1 MPRTAAIL
9 VLASVAL
16 LGDWASAQQK
26 VAAQG
31 GLGGPAI
38 EIDAWAPGNR
48 MTVPPD
54 SPAAPQNGCRF
65 GFSIAMTNNVAV
77 IGAPDVRLT
86 FSEEGETTSVNGA
99 GAAFVFARKGD
110 SWEFVQRLIGPEV
123 ALMQTGCS
131 VAIDPVTQDIA
142 VGAWGYSKNQPFAGA
157 AFVYRKGDGS
167 SWGEPATDGLGFSAE
182 TRMPSQTVAP
192 ASLASIDQ
200 FGFGVGIHDGTLV
213 VGCPLFGSS
222 NTGAVFVFERG
233 AEGTYAFKERLQD
246 EGGGANDQLGTKVA
260 IHGNLMVA
268 GSQNDDVQGRVN
280 AGSVIV
286 YLRQSKAGNYQRIEK
301 LTAPV
306 LSAGGQFGSAIAC
319 HDGGDGEADLVVIGS
334 PTAATSRTGSTVSG
348 NGMAVVR
355 RSLDGG
361 ITWTTDAT
369 LLPRRDVLNNN
380 FGYSVAIT
388 HTASPEIIVGAPGYD
403 SALQLTTDDP
413 TEILFSQLVNTGAAF
428 AFTYDAGTFAWSIR
442 GTPPLTG
449 DLWDPALVTTNT
461 NLGRSVAVAPT
472 APNVAIAGAE
482 TPTGALG
489 TAVPFFFTR
498 AEIGVRDGTVA
509 GPVLGPLGAD
519 GLPDPDGTAGPSGGG
534 STGGGIAGGGAPGTG
549 ITSGPGAIETPL
561 TPIVYQW
568 GLIKGSVVALRG
580 DNVFIMQTDGKHSNV
595 KPEFGFLGRLPEGAT
610 FAGIGDINGDLSGD
624 VLFVNAA
631 NTLQYWKRN
640 GFQVVETRTIDT
652 LPVGYEPVLVSDID
666 GDNKLEVVLQEVA
679 DPRQLTAWT
688 LEGGAISAVTDYELP
703 AGDWSLSIGA
713 LRTRTSKDLLLRDR
727 QSGTLRVLIRDG
739 STVSFPAIS
748 GRPMKYRL
756 SGVGDA
762 NADGQPDIFWQS
774 GGDAEIDY
782 MDQDENGNYF
792 VGTMKRAGFSNQ
804 PIIDIRDW
812 NDDGTVDFWCEKGRR
827 NFVMYGQVVEGYM
840 YSAES
845 RDLGNAP
852 GQVMGFA
859 TR

>member
-1 MPRTAAIL
+1 MPRPAAIL
-9 VLASVAL
+9 ILASATL
-16 LGDWASAQQK
+16 LGGAASALPQ
-26 VAAQG
+26 AASL
-31 GLGGPAI
+31 GLGGPAV
-38 EIDAWAPGNR
+38 EIDAWAPGDR
-48 MTVPPD
+48 MRVPTD

-65 GFSIAMTNNVAV
+65 GFSIAMTNSVAV

-110 SWEFVQRLIGPEV
+110 NWEFVQRLIAPEV
-123 ALMQTGCS
+123 ALTQTGCS
-131 VAIDPVTQDIA
+131 VAIDPVTNDIA
-142 VGAWGYSKNQPFAGA
+142 VGAWAYSRNQPFAGA
-157 AFVYRKGDGS
+157 TFVYRKGDGF
-167 SWGEPATDGLGFSAE
+167 SWGEPATEGLGFSSE

-192 ASLASIDQ
+192 ATLASIDQ
-200 FGFGVGIHDGTLV
+200 FGFSVGIHDGTLV

-260 IHGNLMVA
+260 VHGNLMVA
-268 GSQNDDVQGRVN
+268 GIQNDDVQGRVN
-280 AGSVIV
+280 AGSVIT
-286 YLRQSKAGNYQRIEK
+286 YLRQNKAGNYQRIEK
-301 LTAPV
+301 LTAPT
-306 LSAGGQFGSAIAC
+306 LTAGGQFGSAVAC
-319 HDGGDGEADLVVIGS
+319 HDGAEGESDLVVIGS
-334 PTAATSRTGSTVSG
+334 PTATTSRTGSPVSG

-355 RSLDGG
+355 RSNDGG
-361 ITWTTDAT
+361 ITWSTDAT

-388 HTASPEIIVGAPGYD
+388 HTASPEILVGAPGYD
-403 SALQLTTDDP
+403 SALQGATDNP
-413 TEILFSQLVNTGAAF
+413 LEIVFSQLVNTGAAF
-428 AFTYDAGTFAWSIR
+428 AFTYDAGTFTWSIR

-461 NLGRSVAVAPT
+461 NLGRSVAIAPT

-498 AEIGVRDGTVA
+498 AEVGVRPGTVA
-509 GPVLGPLGAD
+509 GPALGPLGTN
-519 GLPDPDGTAGPSGGG
+519 GLPDPNGEGGSAGGG
-534 STGGGIAGGGAPGTG
+534 STGGGIGGGGAPGTG

-580 DNVFIMQTDGKHSNV
+580 DSVFIMQTDGKHSNV

-640 GFQVVETRTIDT
+640 GFQIVETRTIDT

-666 GDNKLEVVLQEVA
+666 GDNKLEVVLQDVT

-688 LEGGAISAVTDYELP
+688 LEGGAISQVTDYQLP
-703 AGDWSLSIGA
+703 PGDWMLSIGS
-713 LRTRTSKDLLLRDR
+713 LRTRTSKDLMLRDR

-739 STVSFPAIS
+739 STVSYPAIG

-756 SGVGDA
+756 AGVGDA
-762 NADGQPDIFWQS
+762 NADGQPDLFWQS

-804 PIIDIRDW
+804 PIIDVRDW

-852 GQVMGFA
+852 GAVMGFA

>member
-1 MPRTAAIL
+1 MQRTASIL
-9 VLASVAL
+9 RASLASAAIVAGPAL
-16 LGDWASAQQK
+16 
-26 VAAQG
+26 AQG
-31 GLGGPAI
+31 PVL

-48 MTVPPD
+48 MVVPPD

-65 GFSIAMTNNVAV
+65 GFSVAMTNSVAV
-77 IGAPDVRLT
+77 VGAPDVRLSY
-86 FSEEGETTSVNGA
+86 SEEGETVSINGA

-110 SWEFVQRLIGPEV
+110 SWEFVQRLIGPEIG
-123 ALMQTGCS
+123 LMQTGCS
-131 VAIDPVTQDIA
+131 VAIDPVTNDIA
-142 VGAWGYSKNQPFAGA
+142 VGAWAYSRNNSFAGA
-157 AFVYRKGDGS
+157 TFVYRKGEGT
-167 SWGEPATDGLGFSAE
+167 SWGEPTTEGLGFSAE

-192 ASLASIDQ
+192 ATLGPIDQ
-200 FGFGVGIHDGTLV
+200 FGFSVGIHAGTLA
-213 VGCPLFGSS
+213 VGCPLFGTS
-222 NTGAVFVFERG
+222 NTGAVFVFQRG

-260 IHGNLMVA
+260 VHGNLMVA
-268 GSQNDDVQGRVN
+268 GVQNDDVQGRVN
-280 AGSVIV
+280 AGSIII
-286 YLRQSKAGNYQRIEK
+286 YLRQEASGNYQRIEK
-301 LTAPV
+301 LTAPT
-306 LSAGGQFGSAIAC
+306 LTAGGAFGAAVAC
-319 HDGGDGEADLVVIGS
+319 HDGAEGESDLVVIGS
-334 PTAATSRTGSTVSG
+334 PTATSGSTGTPVSG
-348 NGMAVVR
+348 NGMAVVL
-355 RSLDGG
+355 RSADGG
-361 ITWTTDAT
+361 ITWNTDAT

-380 FGYSVAIT
+380 FGYSVAIS
-388 HTASPEIIVGAPGYD
+388 HTAAPQVLVGSPGYD
-403 SALQLTTDDP
+403 SALRGTTDDP
-413 TEILFSQLVNTGAAF
+413 TEIIFSQLVNTGAAF
-428 AFTYDAGTFAWSIR
+428 AFTYDPGTFRWSIR
-442 GTPPLTG
+442 GTPPNTG
-449 DLWDPALVTTNT
+449 DLWDPALVTSNT

-472 APNVAIAGAE
+472 APDLAIAGSE
-482 TPTGALG
+482 TPTGSLG
-489 TAVPFFFTR
+489 TSVPFVFTR
-498 AEIGVRDGTVA
+498 AEVGYRSGMVA
-509 GPVLGPLGAD
+509 GPALGPLGQN
-519 GLPDPDGTAGPSGGG
+519 GLPDPNGDGGSPGGG
-534 STGGGIAGGGAPGTG
+534 PTGGGIGGGGAPGTG

-580 DNVFIMQTDGKHSNV
+580 DSVFIMQTDGKHSNV

-640 GFQVVETRTIDT
+640 GFQIVETRTIDT

-666 GDNKLEVVLQEVA
+666 GDNKLEVVLQDVT

-688 LEGGAISAVTDYELP
+688 LEGGAISQVTDYQLP
-703 AGDWSLSIGA
+703 PGDWMLSIGS
-713 LRTRTSKDLLLRDR
+713 LRTRTSKDLMLRDR

-739 STVSFPAIS
+739 STVSYPAIG

-756 SGVGDA
+756 AGVGDA
-762 NADGQPDIFWQS
+762 NADGQPDLFWQS

-804 PIIDIRDW
+804 PIIDVRDW

-852 GQVMGFA
+852 GAVMGFA